1 MVLGLLSHGEISS
14 WIVFLWWKNLLKWM
28 IYIEVALFQETL
40 IMEVK
45 KELNYVKLKFYV
57 YLEDLAR
64 SEEKHLKLGF
74 IATGPTVF
82 RLSV

>member
-1 MVLGLLSHGEISS
+1 
-14 WIVFLWWKNLLKWM
+14 
-28 IYIEVALFQETL
+28 
-40 IMEVK
+40 MEVK